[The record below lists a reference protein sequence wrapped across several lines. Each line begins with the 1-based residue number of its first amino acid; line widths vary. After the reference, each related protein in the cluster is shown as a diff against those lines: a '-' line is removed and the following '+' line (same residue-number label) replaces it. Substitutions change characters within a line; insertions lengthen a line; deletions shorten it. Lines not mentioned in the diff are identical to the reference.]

1 MRVRGLTPQS
11 RLLGRRLHFA
21 SFWVT
26 SGKATGEPMAA
37 AQHFAHPN
45 YKVHA
50 CASLAGDPLVIVLGR
65 IFIVVQPMLDLHPSD
80 RAGEKQCGHHSK
92 RRRSKQLGS
101 QSINAKPLVRIG
113 LDLSQKAKK
122 EKWRCSLRDSEMAA
136 GESFS
141 ER

>member
-1 MRVRGLTPQS
+1 MILLLFRSALTGILDYP
-11 RLLGRRLHFA
+11 LPD
-21 SFWVT
+21 
-26 SGKATGEPMAA
+26 SGKAAGVAV
-37 AQHFAHPN
+37 AQHLAVP
-45 YKVHA
+45 VDEMHA

-122 EKWRCSLRDSEMAA
+122 EKWRCSLHDSEMAA

-141 ER
+141 EG